1 MTKKFRQPQGVS
13 DVLTRQCYAKNKIE
27 RQLLDCFARYGYNQ
41 IDTPVLEYGDL
52 YSAGAGKVNMNKL
65 FKLTDYDGSLLVLR
79 PDMTMPISR
88 IVSTKIPE
96 GKYKFCYRGKMFRFS
111 QGVGT
116 REFSQVGIELMG
128 ASGICCDAEVVSLAI
143 ASLIEAGLEDFIIDI
158 GHVGFFKGLLSSLR
172 LSDEER
178 KELAE
183 LVESKNSI
191 GEQLFAKKTGL
202 TREQQESI
210 LKMPMLFGGDEVFD
224 EAEKYSVNDEMR
236 EAVKTLR
243 KLDAILK
250 AQGYDK
256 YVSYDLSLVGEMSY
270 YSGIVFKG
278 MCEGVGSSILS
289 GGRYDH
295 LCDSFDRDIPSVG
308 FAIGSDMLL
317 LALAGAGKLPVR
329 ETRDV
334 AVGCDEEGVAETL
347 SFVRGLV
354 AEGNYVV
361 NLSVCKESDVKE
373 YAENN
378 GIKQA
383 YYFRGDKP
391 RCILKRN

>member
-52 YSAGAGKVNMNKL
+52 YSAGAGKVNMNRL

-111 QGVGT
+111 QGEGV
-116 REFSQVGIELMG
+116 REFSQVGVELMG
-128 ASGICCDAEVVSLAI
+128 AKGICYDAEVVSLAI
-143 ASLIEAGLEDFIIDI
+143 AALLEAGLDDFILDI
-158 GHVGFFKGLLSSLR
+158 GHVGFFKGLLASLS
-172 LSDEER
+172 LTDEER
-178 KELAE
+178 EELAV

-202 TREQQESI
+202 TREEQERI
-210 LKMPMLFGGDEVFD
+210 LKMPMLFGGDEVFK
-224 EAEKYSVNDEMR
+224 EAKKYCVNDEMK
-236 EAVKTLR
+236 EAVDTLE
-243 KLDAILK
+243 KLDRILK
-250 AQGYDK
+250 AQGLDK

-278 MCEGVGSSILS
+278 MCEQVGFSILS

-317 LALAGAGKLPVR
+317 QALAGTGKIPVR
-329 ETRDV
+329 DSRDV
-334 AVGCDEEGVAETL
+334 AVGCSEDSIAEAL
-347 SFVRGLV
+347 GFVRGLV
-354 AEGNYVV
+354 SEGKYVV
-361 NLSVCKESDVKE
+361 NMSVCSEKEVAD
-373 YAENN
+373 YAKNN
-378 GIKQA
+378 NTKQA
-383 YYFRGDKP
+383 YYVDGGNP
-391 RCILKRN
+391 RRIV

>member
-27 RQLLDCFARYGYNQ
+27 GQMLDCFARYGYNQ

-52 YSAGAGKVNMNKL
+52 YSAGAGKVNMNRL

-111 QGVGT
+111 QGEGV
-116 REFSQVGIELMG
+116 REFTQVGIELMG
-128 ASGICCDAEVVSLAI
+128 AKGICYDAEVVSLAI
-143 ASLIEAGLEDFIIDI
+143 EALLESGLDDFILDI
-158 GHVGFFKGLLSSLR
+158 GHVGFFKGLLASLR

-178 KELAE
+178 KELAV

-202 TREQQESI
+202 SYEEQERI
-210 LKMPMLFGGDEVFD
+210 LKMPMLFGGEEVFE
-224 EAEKYSVNDEMR
+224 EAKKYCVNDEMK
-236 EAVKTLR
+236 EAVDTLE
-243 KLDAILK
+243 KLNKILK

-278 MCEGVGSSILS
+278 MCEHVGSSILS

-317 LALAGAGKLPVR
+317 TALAAAGKLPVR
-329 ETRDV
+329 ESRDV
-334 AVGCDEEGVAETL
+334 AVGCSEDAIAVAL
-347 SFVRGLV
+347 SFVRELTN
-354 AEGNYVV
+354 EGKCVV
-361 NLSVCKESDVKE
+361 NMNVCSESEVAQ
-373 YAENN
+373 YAKNN
-378 GIKQA
+378 NTKQA
-383 YYFRGDKP
+383 YYVDGDKP
-391 RCILKRN
+391 RRIV

>member
-13 DVLTRQCYAKNKIE
+13 DALTRQCYAKNKIE

-111 QGVGT
+111 QGEGM

-128 ASGICCDAEVVSLAI
+128 ASGVCFDAEVVSLAV
-143 ASLIEAGLEDFIIDI
+143 AALLEAGLEDFIIDV
-158 GHVGFFKGLLSSLR
+158 GHVGFFKGILGARNLK
-172 LSDEER
+172 DCER

-191 GEQLFAKKTGL
+191 GEQLFAKSVGL
-202 TREQQESI
+202 SAESQEII
-210 LKMPMLFGGDEVFD
+210 LKMPMLFGGDEVFA
-224 EAEKYSVNDEMR
+224 EAKKYCVNDEMKN
-236 EAVKTLR
+236 AVEDLE
-243 KLDAILK
+243 KLNAILN
-250 AQGYDK
+250 AQGYDR

-278 MCEGVGSSILS
+278 MCEQVGSSILS

-308 FAIGSDMLL
+308 FAIGSDRLL
-317 LALAGAGKLPVR
+317 QALAGAGKMPVKNA
-329 ETRDV
+329 RDV
-334 AVGCDEEGVAETL
+334 AVGCSEDCVAEAL
-347 SFVRGLV
+347 AFVTELV
-354 AEGNYVV
+354 GEGKYVV
-361 NLSVCKESDVKE
+361 NLSVCKAGDVEKYAKE
-373 YAENN
+373 NST
-378 GIKQA
+378 KQA
-383 YYFRGDKP
+383 YYIDGKGKRQ
-391 RCILKRN
+391 IL

>member
-27 RQLLDCFARYGYNQ
+27 RQLLDCYARYGYNQ

-52 YSAGAGKVNMNKL
+52 YSAGVGKVSLSKL

-79 PDMTMPISR
+79 PDMTTPISR

-96 GKYKFCYRGKMFRFS
+96 GKYRFCYRGKMFRFS
-111 QGVGT
+111 QGVGM
-116 REFSQVGIELMG
+116 REFSQVGVELMG
-128 ASGICCDAEVVSLAI
+128 ASGVSRDAEIVSLAI
-143 ASLIEAGLEDFIIDI
+143 ASLLEVGLDDFIIDI
-158 GHVGFFKGLLSSLR
+158 GHVGFFKGLLASLR

-202 TREQQESI
+202 TGEELERI
-210 LKMPMLFGGDEVFD
+210 LKMPMLFGGDEVFA
-224 EAEKYSVNDEMR
+224 EAEKYCVNDEMKN
-236 EAVKTLR
+236 AVSTLR
-243 KLDAILK
+243 ELDAILK
-250 AQGYDK
+250 AQGYDR

-278 MCEGVGSSILS
+278 MCEQVGSSILS

-308 FAIGSDMLL
+308 FAIGTDMLL
-317 LALAGAGKLPVR
+317 LALGGAGKTPVR
-329 ETRDV
+329 ENRDV
-334 AVGCDEEGVAETL
+334 AVGCTEDRIAQTL
-347 SFVRGLV
+347 TFVRDLV
-354 AEGNYVV
+354 GEGKFVA
-361 NLSVCKESDVKE
+361 NLSVCDESEVMA
-373 YAENN
+373 YAKENN
-378 GIKQA
+378 TKQA
-383 YYFRGDKP
+383 YYIDGDKP
-391 RCILKRN
+391 RRII

>member
-27 RQLLDCFARYGYNQ
+27 RQLLDCYARYGYNQ

-52 YSAGAGKVNMNKL
+52 YSAGAGKVNMHKL

-128 ASGICCDAEVVSLAI
+128 ASGIAYDAEVVSLAI
-143 ASLIEAGLEDFIIDI
+143 ASLLEVGLEEFIIDI
-158 GHVGFFKGLLSSLR
+158 GHVGFFKGLLQSLD
-172 LSDEER
+172 LAEDER

-191 GEQLFAKKTGL
+191 GEQLFAKKVGL
-202 TREQQESI
+202 AKDQQERI
-210 LKMPMLFGGDEVFD
+210 LKMPMLFGGDEVFA
-224 EAEKYSVNDEMR
+224 EARKYCVNDEMKN
-236 EAVKTLR
+236 AVETLE
-243 KLDAILK
+243 KLDTILK
-250 AQGYDK
+250 QQGYDK

-278 MCEGVGSSILS
+278 MCEQVGSSILS

-317 LALAGAGKLPVR
+317 QALSSAGKLPVKG
-329 ETRDV
+329 TRDV
-334 AVGCDEEGVAETL
+334 AVGCSEDAVASAL
-347 SFVRGLV
+347 AFVRELTG
-354 AEGNYVV
+354 EGKYVV
-361 NLSVCKESDVKE
+361 NLSVCEQSEVAD
-373 YAENN
+373 YAKNN
-378 GIKQA
+378 GTKQA
-383 YYFRGDKP
+383 YYIDGKGSR
-391 RCILKRN
+391 RIV

>member
-52 YSAGAGKVNMNKL
+52 YSAGAGKVNMNRL

-111 QGVGT
+111 QGVGV
-116 REFSQVGIELMG
+116 REFSQAGVELMG
-128 ASGICCDAEVVSLAI
+128 ARGICYDAEVVSLAI
-143 ASLIEAGLEDFIIDI
+143 SALLEAGLDDFIIDI
-158 GHVGFFKGLLSSLR
+158 GHVGFFKGLLASLK

-178 KELAE
+178 DELAA

-202 TREQQESI
+202 TKEEQERI
-210 LKMPMLFGGDEVFD
+210 LKMPMLFGGDEVFE
-224 EAEKYSVNDEMR
+224 EAKKYCVNDEMKD
-236 EAVKTLR
+236 AVETLER
-243 KLDAILK
+243 LDAILK
-250 AQGYDK
+250 AQGFDK

-278 MCEGVGSSILS
+278 MCEQVGSSILS

-317 LALAGAGKLPVR
+317 QALAGAGKLPVR
-329 ETRDV
+329 DGRDV
-334 AVGCDEEGVAETL
+334 AVGCEEGSIAEEL
-347 SFVRGLV
+347 AFVRELTSQGK
-354 AEGNYVV
+354 YVV
-361 NLSVCKESDVKE
+361 NMSVCPESEVLS
-373 YAENN
+373 YAQSNN
-378 GIKQA
+378 TKQA
-383 YYFRGDKP
+383 YYVDGGKP
-391 RCILKRN
+391 RRIV

>member
-13 DVLTRQCYAKNKIE
+13 DVLTRQCYAKNTIE
-27 RQLLDCFARYGYNQ
+27 KQLLDCYARYGYNQ

-52 YSAGAGKVNMNKL
+52 YSAGVGKVNMNKL

-79 PDMTMPISR
+79 PDMTSPISR

-96 GKYKFCYRGKMFRFS
+96 GKYRFCYRGKMFRFS
-111 QGVGT
+111 QGVGN

-128 ASGICCDAEVVSLAI
+128 ASGICYDAEAVSLAI
-143 ASLIEAGLEDFIIDI
+143 ASMLEVGLDDFIIDI
-158 GHVGFFKGLLSSLR
+158 GHVGFFKGLLASLK

-178 KELAE
+178 EELAD

-191 GEQLFAKKTGL
+191 GEQLFAKKVGL
-202 TREQQESI
+202 TKDEQERI

-224 EAEKYSVNDEMR
+224 EAEKYCVNEEMSS
-236 EAVKTLR
+236 AVKTLR
-243 KLDAILK
+243 ELDAILK

-256 YVSYDLSLVGEMSY
+256 YISYDLSLVGEMSY

-278 MCEGVGSSILS
+278 MCEQVGSSILS

-308 FAIGSDMLL
+308 FAVGSDMLMQ
-317 LALAGAGKLPVR
+317 ALAGAGKTPVR

-334 AVGCDEEGVAETL
+334 AVGCSENSVAGALAFIRKLVDEGK
-347 SFVRGLV
+347 
-354 AEGNYVV
+354 YIV
-361 NLSVCKESDVKE
+361 NLSVCKAEDVE
-373 YAENN
+373 TYAKNN
-378 GIKQA
+378 NTKQA
-383 YYFRGDKP
+383 YYVDGNEI
-391 RCILKRN
+391 RCI

>member
-13 DVLTRQCYAKNKIE
+13 DVLTRQCYAKNKVE
-27 RQLLDCFARYGYNQ
+27 RQLLDCYARYGYNQ

-52 YSAGAGKVNMNKL
+52 YSAGAGKVNLNKL

-96 GKYKFCYRGKMFRFS
+96 GKYRFCYRGKMFRFS
-111 QGVGT
+111 QGEGI

-128 ASGICCDAEVVSLAI
+128 AKGICYDAEVVSLAI
-143 ASLIEAGLEDFIIDI
+143 ESLLQVGLDDFIIDV
-158 GHVGFFKGLLSSLR
+158 GHVGFFKGLLGSLNLSS
-172 LSDEER
+172 DER
-178 KELAE
+178 KELAG

-191 GEQLFAKKTGL
+191 GEQLFAKKVGL
-202 TREQQESI
+202 SNREQESI
-210 LKMPMLFGGDEVFD
+210 LKMPMLFGGEEVFD
-224 EAEKYSVNDEMR
+224 EAEKYCVNDEMKN
-236 EAVKTLR
+236 AVATL
-243 KLDAILK
+243 KELNAILK

-278 MCEGVGSSILS
+278 MCEQVGSSILS

-308 FAIGSDMLL
+308 FAIGSDRLM

-329 ETRDV
+329 ESRDV
-334 AVGCDEEGVAETL
+334 AVGCSEGSVAQTL
-347 SFVRGLV
+347 TFITELVRQGKM
-354 AEGNYVV
+354 VV
-361 NLSVCKESDVKE
+361 NLSVCSQSEVEE
-373 YAENN
+373 YAKNN
-378 GIKQA
+378 STKQA
-383 YYFRGDKP
+383 YYIDGKENR
-391 RCILKRN
+391 RIV